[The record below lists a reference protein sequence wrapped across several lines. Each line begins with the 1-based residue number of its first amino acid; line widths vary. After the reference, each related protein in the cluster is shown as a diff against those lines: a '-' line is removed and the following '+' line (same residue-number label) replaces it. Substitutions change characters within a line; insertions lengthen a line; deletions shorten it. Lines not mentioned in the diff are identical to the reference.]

1 MADNRNRVLKPHEKI
16 AMSIS
21 EAAKYSNLG
30 ENLLRKIIDA
40 DKSIDWVLFVGDW
53 IKIKR
58 KPFERW
64 LLAQNSV

>member
-1 MADNRNRVLKPHEKI
+1 MTKERTLRPHEKI

-21 EAAKYSNLG
+21 EAAEYSHLG
-30 ENLLRKIIDA
+30 ENLIRRIIEN

-53 IKIKR
+53 IRVKR

-64 LLAQNSV
+64 LLAQKCI